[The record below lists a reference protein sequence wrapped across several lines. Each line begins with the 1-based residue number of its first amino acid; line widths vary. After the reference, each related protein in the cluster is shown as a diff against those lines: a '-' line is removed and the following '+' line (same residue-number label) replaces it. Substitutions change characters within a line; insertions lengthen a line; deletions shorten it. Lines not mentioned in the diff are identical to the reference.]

1 MSDRRQ
7 RTETRVRREARDAD
21 RRAPRQDV
29 GRVEHVEAFQEAD
42 RVFADE
48 VLPGVEAFREM
59 METRRK
65 VSVTAYPDHVEG
77 PQVVVQIPREDG
89 RLTATLHVDVTPE
102 GIRPSWEV
110 QSTGRVN
117 TRWID
122 KIRGGAGALTQ
133 ERVLAKLTEIATTDF
148 S

>member
-1 MSDRRQ
+1 MRDRLQ
-7 RTETRVRREARDAD
+7 RTAGQAKREPRNDD
-21 RRAPRQDV
+21 RRAPMQDM
-29 GRVEHVEAFQEAD
+29 GRAEHAEAFQEAD
-42 RVFADE
+42 RIFADE
-48 VLPGVEAFREM
+48 VLPGVEAFREA

-77 PQVVVQIPREDG
+77 PQIVVQIPREDG

-133 ERVLAKLTEIATTDF
+133 ESVLAKLTEIATTDF

>member
-1 MSDRRQ
+1 MSDRRH

-65 VSVTAYPDHVEG
+65 VSVTAYP
-77 PQVVVQIPREDG
+77 
-89 RLTATLHVDVTPE
+89 
-102 GIRPSWEV
+102 
-110 QSTGRVN
+110 
-117 TRWID
+117 
-122 KIRGGAGALTQ
+122 
-133 ERVLAKLTEIATTDF
+133 
-148 S
+148 

>member
-7 RTETRVRREARDAD
+7 RAAKQARREPREAD
-21 RRAPRQDV
+21 RRAPMQDM
-29 GRVEHVEAFQEAD
+29 GRVEHAEAFQEAD

-48 VLPGVEAFREM
+48 VLPGVEAFREA

-89 RLTATLHVDVTPE
+89 RLTATLHVDVMPE
-102 GIRPSWEV
+102 GIRPYWEV
-110 QSTGRVN
+110 QSTGRVT

-122 KIRGGAGALTQ
+122 KLRGGAQALT
-133 ERVLAKLTEIATTDF
+133 RDSVLAKLTEIATTDF

>member
-1 MSDRRQ
+1 M
-7 RTETRVRREARDAD
+7 
-21 RRAPRQDV
+21 
-29 GRVEHVEAFQEAD
+29 
-42 RVFADE
+42 
-48 VLPGVEAFREM
+48 
-59 METRRK
+59 
-65 VSVTAYPDHVEG
+65 TAYPDHVEG

-133 ERVLAKLTEIATTDF
+133 ESVLAKLTEIATTDF